1 MPTINEIKLKSIG
14 YVRRASKQENVK
26 DRSLVSEITIQ
37 KGLTKALEGIEE
49 FSHVFVLFYMHQ
61 VSAKDKKAL
70 KVHPRGRM
78 DLPLVGLFAPRT
90 PLRPNPVGLALV
102 ELLKRRE
109 NVLVVQGLDAFDG
122 TPVLDLKPY
131 DNWDAVVNIRIPEW
145 RRKLELEAAS
155 KKD

>member
-1 MPTINEIKLKSIG
+1 MPMINEIKLKSIG

-78 DLPLVGLFAPRT
+78 DLPLVGLFATRT

-145 RRKLELEAAS
+145 RKKLELEAAS

>member
-26 DRSLVSEITIQ
+26 DRSLVSEITIR

-78 DLPLVGLFAPRT
+78 DLPLVGLFATRT

-145 RRKLELEAAS
+145 RKKLELEAAS

>member
-1 MPTINEIKLKSIG
+1 MPMINEIKLKSIG
-14 YVRRASKQENVK
+14 YVRRAFKQENLK
-26 DRSLVSEITIQ
+26 DRSLVSEIIIR

-78 DLPLVGLFAPRT
+78 DLPLVGLFATRT

-102 ELLKRRE
+102 ELLERRE

-145 RRKLELEAAS
+145 RKKLELEAAS